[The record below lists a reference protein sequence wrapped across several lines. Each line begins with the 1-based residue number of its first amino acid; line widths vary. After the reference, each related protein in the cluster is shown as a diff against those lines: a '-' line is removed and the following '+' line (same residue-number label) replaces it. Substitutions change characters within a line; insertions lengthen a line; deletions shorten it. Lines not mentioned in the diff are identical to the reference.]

1 MHRFR
6 YLQAS
11 AGGAVALLCAAAVP
25 PATAQE
31 PGFSPAQ
38 VERQLPHAPNGE
50 EAVVEA
56 RPPAGEAVAVQAP
69 TFVLAALL
77 VEGATVYDAEALL
90 STYDRFLGRPVTL
103 RDLEAVAAAIT
114 ERYRAD
120 GYVLV
125 RTVIPAQ
132 AIELGVVR
140 LRVIEGYVTG
150 LHGEEPADQRLRPYL
165 RPVTSERPLRIAT
178 LQRALLNMAAL
189 PGVSLR
195 PQLRVVDSAAG
206 AHALVLNAERRSFD
220 GTATIDNRGS
230 DFVGPWEGVL
240 SLHGYDTLGAG
251 ELLQLRLA
259 VARETDE
266 LRYGEVHG
274 AVPVGDDGLLFRG
287 RASRLL
293 ARPGGDLESLDVR
306 SRANRYSVG
315 LSYPLRRTVPRADL
329 LDVSLGAYHS
339 RTAVGADRVLED
351 DLYTLELGLRQSF
364 RHPGSAVSYLN
375 TTATFGLDWGDSQT
389 RDSGTVDQQGTGN
402 ADFSKL
408 HIRGIH
414 TRPLDA
420 HWEVLAMLDAQYADI
435 ALPGSERYSVG
446 GAQFG
451 RAYDPSELTGDR
463 GAAARLDLI
472 REGLLRGEDWK
483 VSPYG
488 FYDIGAVWNVDSG
501 GRRSAASA
509 GAGLRWQAQQFSG
522 SLELAQPLTRDVA
535 SEGDDGD
542 QPRWFVRFSYRF

>member
-1 MHRFR
+1 MPPFR
-6 YLQAS
+6 YLQGPA
-11 AGGAVALLCAAAVP
+11 GAVALLCAAVALP
-25 PATAQE
+25 LAAQE
-31 PGFSPAQ
+31 PAFSPAQ
-38 VERQLPHAPNGE
+38 VERQLPQAPNGE
-50 EAVVEA
+50 EAVVEP
-56 RPPAGEAVAVQAP
+56 RQPAGDQVTVRAP

-77 VEGATVYDAEALL
+77 VEGATVYDSESLL

-103 RDLEAVAAAIT
+103 QDLDAIAAAVT
-114 ERYRAD
+114 ERYRTD
-120 GYVLV
+120 GYALV

-140 LRVIEGYVTG
+140 LRVIEGYVSG
-150 LHGEEPADQRLRPYL
+150 IHGAEAADIRLQRYL
-165 RPVTSERPLRIAT
+165 RPVTSERPLRTAT

-189 PGVSLR
+189 PGISLR
-195 PQLRVVDSAAG
+195 PQLRAVDPAAG
-206 AHALVLNAERRSFD
+206 AHALVLNAEQRSFD

-240 SLHGYDTLGAG
+240 SLRGYDTLGAD

-259 VARETDE
+259 VARETEE

-274 AVPVGDDGLLFRG
+274 ALPVGDDGMQIHG

-329 LDVSLGAYHS
+329 LDVSLGAYRS
-339 RTAVGADRVLED
+339 RTAVGADRVLQD
-351 DLYTLELGLRQSF
+351 DLYTLQLGLRQTF
-364 RHPGSAVSYLN
+364 RHPGSAVSYSN

-389 RDSGTVDQQGTGN
+389 RDNGAVGQQGTGN

-408 HIRGIH
+408 RWRGIH

-420 HWEVLAMLDAQYADI
+420 HWQVLAMLDAQYTDT
-435 ALPGSERYSVG
+435 ALPSSERYSVG

-472 REGLLRGEDWK
+472 REGLFRSEAWK

-488 FYDIGAVWNVDSG
+488 FYDIGAVWNEDHG

-522 SLELAQPLTRDVA
+522 QLELAQPLTRDVA